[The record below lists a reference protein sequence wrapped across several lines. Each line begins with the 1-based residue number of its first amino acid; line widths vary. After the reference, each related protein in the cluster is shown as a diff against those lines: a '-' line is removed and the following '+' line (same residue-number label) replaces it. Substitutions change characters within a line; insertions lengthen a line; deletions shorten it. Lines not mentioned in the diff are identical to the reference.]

1 MAYILSIETATAAGS
16 VALHHNGVLR
26 SAFYMHNSHSHSGS
40 IAPAI
45 QFIMNEA
52 GVTLQEL
59 DAIAVGSGPGSY
71 TGLRI
76 GMSTAKGLC
85 YSLGKP
91 LIAIPTLQLMAAGM
105 RDATT
110 TEALLMPMLDA
121 RRMEVFTALYNTDLE
136 EVKAAKPFVLTDEA
150 SQAEWFEGVNP
161 IIIAGD
167 GAAKAVEPLAK
178 FGIHHKPNFNA
189 DARDMGELA
198 LKAYTNKQFEDVAYF
213 EPFYLKEPISKA

>member
-16 VALHHNGVLR
+16 VALHQNGVLR

-45 QFIMNEA
+45 QFIMQEA
-52 GVTLQEL
+52 GVALQEL

-105 RDATT
+105 RDTKT

-121 RRMEVFTALYNTDLE
+121 RRMEVYTALYNHNLE
-136 EVKAAKPFVLTDEA
+136 EIKPAKPFVLTDEA
-150 SQAEWFEGVNP
+150 SQAEWFEGVSL

-167 GAAKAVEPLAK
+167 GAAKAIEPLQK
-178 FGIHHKPNFNA
+178 YGIHYKPNFNP

-198 LKAYTNKQFEDVAYF
+198 FAAYKNAHFEDVAYF

>member
-105 RDATT
+105 SDSTT
-110 TEALLMPMLDA
+110 TDALMMPMLDA
-121 RRMEVFTALYNTDLE
+121 RRMEVFTALYNHNLE
-136 EVKAAKPFVLTDEA
+136 EVKPAKPFVLTDEQ

-167 GAAKAVEPLAK
+167 GAAKAVEPLQK
-178 FGIHHKPNFNA
+178 FGVYHKPNFNP

-198 LKAYTNKQFEDVAYF
+198 FTAYNNAHFEDVAYF

>member
-16 VALHHNGVLR
+16 VAFHHNGVLR

-52 GVTLQEL
+52 GVSLQEL

-105 RDATT
+105 VDSVPNNC
-110 TEALLMPMLDA
+110 LLMPMLDA

-150 SQAEWFEGVNP
+150 SQEEWFAENKSV
-161 IIIAGD
+161 IFAGD
-167 GAAKAVEPLAK
+167 GSEKAVETLQK
-178 FGIHHKPNFNA
+178 FGVHHKPNFNA

-213 EPFYLKEPISKA
+213 EPFYLKEPISKT

>member
-52 GVTLQEL
+52 GVSLQEL
-59 DAIAVGSGPGSY
+59 DALAVGSGPGSY

-105 RDATT
+105 VDAVPNNC
-110 TEALLMPMLDA
+110 LLMPMLDA

-136 EVKAAKPFVLTDEA
+136 EVKAAKPFVLTDEQ
-150 SQAEWFEGVNP
+150 SQAEWFAEDISV
-161 IIIAGD
+161 IIAG
-167 GAAKAVEPLAK
+167 
-178 FGIHHKPNFNA
+178 
-189 DARDMGELA
+189 
-198 LKAYTNKQFEDVAYF
+198 
-213 EPFYLKEPISKA
+213 